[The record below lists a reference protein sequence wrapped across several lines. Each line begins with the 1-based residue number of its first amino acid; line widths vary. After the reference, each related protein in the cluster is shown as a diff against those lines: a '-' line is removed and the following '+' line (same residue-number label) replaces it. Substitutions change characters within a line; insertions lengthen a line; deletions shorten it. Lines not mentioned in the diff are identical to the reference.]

1 MRGRETKKD
10 GGAGKRWREVQGGRE
25 IHGEGKNYREGEG
38 HGGKEGRMVLRDHL
52 ILKYESVMTQVGI
65 SDPTCTMTM
74 CVRHGMQI
82 YQSLYTY
89 KSS

>member
-1 MRGRETKKD
+1 MEEEERDGGRFKEGGRYRERGETTGKAKD
-10 GGAGKRWREVQGGRE
+10 G
-25 IHGEGKNYREGEG
+25 EGE
-38 HGGKEGRMVLRDHL
+38 EGRTVLRGHL
-52 ILKYESVMTQVGI
+52 IHMYESVMTQVGI

>member
-1 MRGRETKKD
+1 MEEEERD
-10 GGAGKRWREVQGGRE
+10 GGRFKEGGRYTE
-25 IHGEGKNYREGEG
+25 REKTTGKAKDREGE
-38 HGGKEGRMVLRDHL
+38 EGRMVLRDHL